1 MEATICN
8 GSKSVLLQ
16 LIQMHCAWHL
26 QVRDEK
32 KNQQLPPKNLYS
44 GQAESVLQVRYS
56 MQDLWETNCSCILQ
70 RFQFK
75 PFLFES
81 SLKAVLFRVSLLVFD
96 STLKRVL
103 ETLFSPHTAGMNI
116 DGLYNQNDVE
126 SLQQFR

>member
-32 KNQQLPPKNLYS
+32 KIN
-44 GQAESVLQVRYS
+44 
-56 MQDLWETNCSCILQ
+56 NCHQKIFIPDKLKVSYKSEIVCKIYGKQ
-70 RFQFK
+70 ITAAFYKDFKFK

-81 SLKAVLFRVSLLVFD
+81 SLKAVFFRVSWLVFD

-103 ETLFSPHTAGMNI
+103 ETFSPHTAGMNI